1 MPLTR
6 RDVLLA
12 GVLTVTTAACTS
24 ISEPAPQAPPDP
36 DISLRGAAIVRER
49 TLLVAYDAALIA
61 HPSLRATLA
70 PLRADH
76 ATHLDRLTGQLPGT
90 PAPAADP
97 TPPSAPPATAAGQRA
112 ALRALERSTQ
122 AAHRDAAIT
131 ASRVLAPVLASL
143 AACEASHA
151 VVL

>member
-6 RDVLLA
+6 RDVLLS

-24 ISEPAPQAPPDP
+24 GSEPAVPPSPDP
-36 DISLRGAAIVRER
+36 DIALRDAALARER
-49 TLLVAYDAALIA
+49 TLLAAYDAALVA
-61 HPSLRATLA
+61 HPSLRADLA

-76 ATHLDRLTGQLPGT
+76 AIHLDRLTGPQPST
-90 PAPAADP
+90 PATSSEP
-97 TPPSAPPATAAGQRA
+97 TPPAAAATTPAAQRA
-112 ALRALERSTQ
+112 TLRALERSAQ
-122 AAHRDAAIT
+122 AAHRDGAIT
-131 ASRVLAPVLASL
+131 ASQVLAPVLASL